1 MNPIDNKTII
11 NYLKY
16 LRDTSRKI
24 GTRANFENILL
35 KRNRRNNSYTI
46 QVKEKLNKTNL
57 LDRNHPLFESL
68 NLVYKYL
75 ERNSD
80 KKLFLG
86 AGVICGLPKIAGPL
100 LITECDL
107 YEDDNGI
114 LTLEVDL
121 STLILNYDLI
131 SKIIENKL
139 GEISEE
145 SFFSE
150 SIEKESEVINILEE
164 NLSEI
169 NKVSQINKTAEV
181 SFSILKENL
190 EEFKEIEIID
200 SIEYDYEKEIEMFLN
215 QPKGNISVFN
225 RGKLSFIN
233 TNHLFIAPIPNEI
246 STYQSLSKLIEEIE
260 NDGSFR
266 NEVIG
271 KLLGGVFSNDIVK
284 IYYKEDIWRSIDKTI
299 DLHLP
304 LPISSAQL
312 KAIKNAFSYEI
323 SYVQGPPG
331 TGKSHTISAI
341 VLASIILGKKVLVV
355 SQKPPAVKVIKE
367 KVTPYLEF
375 NPEILPL
382 VYFDKNL
389 KQELRN
395 SVKTLLSEYASYYR
409 LSKEKS
415 ELENKIN
422 RIEHELNDNYQKLEE
437 SIKELENN
445 LELEKIFAELNENF
459 QELKKHFQEKHY
471 TLSKNL
477 KVVNKNI
484 IEKFKV
490 ILEDLKK
497 LEEKY
502 QYENRISVIFKLN
515 AIRNILKYFSFLAK
529 KDYLIN
535 SLQSNTISIL
545 LKDILEIEEKLSE
558 LNSIRRKIRGNN
570 ELLRKEVEFLKQK
583 QKKLQKDF
591 IKTKNKLRV
600 LSKLIREDFQDAL
613 TRFSSLLYFKKA
625 SKVSS
630 IQKQIDW
637 EKILEIFPVWISEIR
652 HLNEILPMK
661 ENLFDL
667 VVVDE
672 ASQVNL
678 AEIIPVFYRGK
689 NICVVGDHNQLSLNS
704 TGLNFQLS
712 VNLDRFTWEKYRP
725 NNLSYTGARS
735 KNLTVTTAS
744 ILDFIRSKE
753 NNFNITEI
761 MLDEHFRSLPALA
774 NFTNNK
780 FYDAKLKIMTETPD
794 KALIDCFLP
803 VKVNGKRTQNKTIEE
818 EAVEVIEIVK
828 SLISSKS
835 YKKIKLP
842 DIVPNK
848 FSIGIISIIR
858 NQVELIKDLLEE
870 KINSEDL
877 EKYEIIAGTPEELQ
891 GHERDVMIFSLC
903 LDRDSFRSS
912 AFYQNKNRFN
922 VATSRAKFFTYVVY
936 SEIPHNFNLIRS
948 YFNNFG
954 YDPEV
959 INVSDVKLSE
969 NPLGWK
975 FNPNAYESE
984 FERIVYHY
992 LQEYIELKRPKC
1004 NIKIFNQVKA
1014 CGQKRLDFVLY
1025 NPENKKFVAVEVDG
1039 IYHFDLDG
1047 KTYSQAH
1054 LERME
1059 ILKRAGWEI
1068 INTPYYKWYKNG
1080 WLDESSETLKEEV
1093 ERIYRELDKVLC

>member
-284 IYYKEDIWRSIDKTI
+284 IYYKEDIWRSIDKT
-299 DLHLP
+299 
-304 LPISSAQL
+304 
-312 KAIKNAFSYEI
+312 
-323 SYVQGPPG
+323 
-331 TGKSHTISAI
+331 SAI

-591 IKTKNKLRV
+591 SRCINQIFK
-600 LSKLIREDFQDAL
+600 FAL
-613 TRFSSLLYFKKA
+613 F
-625 SKVSS
+625 
-630 IQKQIDW
+630 
-637 EKILEIFPVWISEIR
+637 
-652 HLNEILPMK
+652 
-661 ENLFDL
+661 
-667 VVVDE
+667 
-672 ASQVNL
+672 
-678 AEIIPVFYRGK
+678 
-689 NICVVGDHNQLSLNS
+689 
-704 TGLNFQLS
+704 
-712 VNLDRFTWEKYRP
+712 
-725 NNLSYTGARS
+725 
-735 KNLTVTTAS
+735 
-744 ILDFIRSKE
+744 
-753 NNFNITEI
+753 
-761 MLDEHFRSLPALA
+761 
-774 NFTNNK
+774 
-780 FYDAKLKIMTETPD
+780 
-794 KALIDCFLP
+794 
-803 VKVNGKRTQNKTIEE
+803 
-818 EAVEVIEIVK
+818 
-828 SLISSKS
+828 
-835 YKKIKLP
+835 
-842 DIVPNK
+842 
-848 FSIGIISIIR
+848 
-858 NQVELIKDLLEE
+858 
-870 KINSEDL
+870 
-877 EKYEIIAGTPEELQ
+877 
-891 GHERDVMIFSLC
+891 
-903 LDRDSFRSS
+903 
-912 AFYQNKNRFN
+912 
-922 VATSRAKFFTYVVY
+922 
-936 SEIPHNFNLIRS
+936 
-948 YFNNFG
+948 
-954 YDPEV
+954 
-959 INVSDVKLSE
+959 
-969 NPLGWK
+969 
-975 FNPNAYESE
+975 
-984 FERIVYHY
+984 
-992 LQEYIELKRPKC
+992 
-1004 NIKIFNQVKA
+1004 
-1014 CGQKRLDFVLY
+1014 
-1025 NPENKKFVAVEVDG
+1025 
-1039 IYHFDLDG
+1039 
-1047 KTYSQAH
+1047 
-1054 LERME
+1054 
-1059 ILKRAGWEI
+1059 
-1068 INTPYYKWYKNG
+1068 
-1080 WLDESSETLKEEV
+1080 
-1093 ERIYRELDKVLC
+1093 